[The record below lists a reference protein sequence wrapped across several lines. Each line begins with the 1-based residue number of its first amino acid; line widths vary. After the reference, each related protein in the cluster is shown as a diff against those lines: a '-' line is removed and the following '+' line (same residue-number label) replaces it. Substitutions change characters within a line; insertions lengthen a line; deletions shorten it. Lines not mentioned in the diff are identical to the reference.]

1 MSEAKADKPPLDDI
15 MLAMDVVDT
24 LRHRQL
30 LVERELNAEDR
41 DTKMKQRLREIYASQ
56 GIEVPDHVLEQGVA
70 ALKEGRFVY
79 EAPDGGLQ
87 ASLAK
92 LYVSRGKWGKP
103 LLTVL
108 AIVVAVWLA
117 YVLLISGPAERETRA
132 LPGRL
137 ESTYQSLAA
146 QAVGPRAKE
155 MSESLRA
162 DGRSALRRNDEDE
175 VALTLKRM
183 TALQRDL
190 EAEYELRVASH
201 PGQKSGVWRIPDANT
216 NARNYY
222 IIVEAVSRQGKLLEV
237 PVVSEEDGKMHR
249 VKQWG
254 LRVEEPLFRQI
265 AADKRDD
272 GIIQD
277 NRFGVKKRGYLT
289 PEYLMPTTGRAITNW

>member
-41 DTKMKQRLREIYASQ
+41 DAKMKQRLREIYASQ

-79 EAPDGGLQ
+79 EAPAGGLQ
-87 ASLAK
+87 ARLAK

-103 LLTVL
+103 LLAVL
-108 AIVVAVWLA
+108 GIILAVWLA
-117 YVLLISGPAERETRA
+117 YALLVSGPAERETRA
-132 LPGRL
+132 LPGKL

-155 MSESLRA
+155 MSESLLA
-162 DGRSALRRNDEDE
+162 DGRSALRRDDRDEI
-175 VALTLKRM
+175 ALTLERM
-183 TALQRDL
+183 TTLQRDL
-190 EAEYELRVASH
+190 EAEYDLRVASH
-201 PGQKSGVWRIPDANT
+201 PGQKSGVWRIPDANS

-237 PVVSEEDGKMHR
+237 PVVSEEDGKTHR

-272 GIIQD
+272 GIIQK
-277 NRFGVKKRGYLT
+277 NRFGVKKRGYVM